1 MTVLVRNLSFSEAFL
16 NFSTTRLR
24 LRSLKISLENDLTMA
39 FSVAETEV
47 EEEEEAAAAAVEN
60 VLRKRRDKADIVFGL
75 WRGQGS
81 GSRSEKATVVWFV
94 GFKMSPYDSCMT
106 CRSTCTWK
114 NLSFRKFRPKPC
126 THRRL
131 ILRKPNWYSYS
142 VLIFLFYFILFSDIT
157 VF

>member
-75 WRGQGS
+75 WRGRGLGVEVKKSLLCGS
-81 GSRSEKATVVWFV
+81 
-94 GFKMSPYDSCMT
+94 
-106 CRSTCTWK
+106 
-114 NLSFRKFRPKPC
+114 
-126 THRRL
+126 
-131 ILRKPNWYSYS
+131 
-142 VLIFLFYFILFSDIT
+142 
-157 VF
+157 